1 MMPLRFLVPVL
12 LLTSSMVLSAQDR
25 SYGRSV
31 VATPFGIVAT
41 SEVEASQAGAR
52 MLERGGSA
60 IDAGIAANAVLG
72 VMEPMMNGLGGD
84 LFAIYYDAKTGK
96 LTGINASGWAPNGLT
111 IEHLQ
116 GKDLHAMPRVGIDS
130 VTVPG
135 AVDGW
140 AKLHG
145 RFGKLPWREL
155 FQPAISVAGQGY
167 AVPEIID
174 EYWKISHKGLM
185 TNPESRRVFLPGDQA
200 LERGQLFRNPDLA
213 RALTLIANEGE
224 TAFYKGAI
232 ARAILKTSSE
242 LSGTM
247 TAADLAE
254 YSAEW
259 VEPISVNYR
268 GWTIYEL
275 PPNGDG
281 MAALE
286 MLNIMEQSKAD
297 PAGPY
302 SPGELHT
309 RIEAMKLAYADVKA
323 YDGDP
328 RFNKIPA
335 EQLISK
341 SYAAQRAALIDPG
354 RANCTIA
361 PGALSRSDT
370 TYFTVVDRE
379 GNILSMI
386 QSNAGLFGSEVTV
399 DGMGFALQDRGVAFS
414 LDPKSP
420 NALAG
425 HKRPFHTIIPAFMQM
440 GDRHIGFGIMGG
452 MNQPLAHAQFVS
464 NVVDYGMNIQAALEE
479 ARFTVTGTLGCKIE
493 IESRVGTST
502 IDALTKMGHVFDVH
516 KEYTA
521 DMGRGN
527 VVEHDAATG
536 VNLGASDPR
545 GDGAA
550 IPEMPNGPT
559 SKVKLPSVVGPAR

>member
-1 MMPLRFLVPVL
+1 
-12 LLTSSMVLSAQDR
+12 
-25 SYGRSV
+25 V

-41 SEVEASQAGAR
+41 SEVAASQAGAR

-72 VMEPMMNGLGGD
+72 VMEPMMNGVGGD
-84 LFAIYYDAKTGK
+84 LFALYYDAKTGK
-96 LTGINASGWAPNGLT
+96 LTGINASGWAPKGLT
-111 IEHLQ
+111 IEHLKSK
-116 GKDLHAMPRVGIDS
+116 GLDKMPYDGIDS

-140 AKLHG
+140 AKLHS
-145 RFGKLPWREL
+145 RFGKLPWRDL
-155 FQPAISVAGQGY
+155 FQPAIFYAGEGY
-167 AVPEIID
+167 AVPEIMD
-174 EYWKISHKGLM
+174 DYWKTSRKWLM
-185 TNPESRRVFLPGDQA
+185 TNPESRRVFLPEDQVP
-200 LERGQLFRNPDLA
+200 ERGQLFRNPDLA

-224 TAFYKGAI
+224 AAFYKGAI
-232 ARAILKTSSE
+232 SQAILKTSSE
-242 LSGTM
+242 LGGTM
-247 TAADLAE
+247 TASDLAE

-259 VEPISVNYR
+259 VEPISASYR

-286 MLNIMEQSKAD
+286 MLNIMEKSKAD

-335 EQLISK
+335 EDLLSK
-341 SYAAQRAALIDPG
+341 DYAAERARLIDPS
-354 RANCTIA
+354 RANCNVA
-361 PGALSRSDT
+361 PGALSKSDT

-379 GNILSMI
+379 GNILSII
-386 QSNAGLFGSEVTV
+386 QSNFAAFGSDVTV
-399 DGMGFALQDRGVAFS
+399 DGMGFVLHNRGGAFS

-425 HKRPFHTIIPAFMQM
+425 HKRPFHTIIPAFMQK
-440 GDRHIGFGIMGG
+440 GDQHIGFGIMGG

-464 NVVDYGMNIQAALEE
+464 NMVDYGMNIQAALEE
-479 ARFTVTGTLGCKIE
+479 ARFTVTGSLGCKIQ
-493 IESRVGTST
+493 IESRVGPAT
-502 IDALTKMGHVFDVH
+502 IDALTKMGHEFDVR

-521 DMGRGN
+521 NMGRGN
-527 VVEHDAATG
+527 VVEHDSAKG
-536 VNLGASDPR
+536 MNFGGSDPR

-550 IPEMPNGPT
+550 IPEMP
-559 SKVKLPSVVGPAR
+559 SGPASLR